1 MAAIRAAISTKGSW
15 LRRILAFAA
24 PVVAVVAVVAV
35 FAAVNSGG
43 SANSQLTVYSGQHP
57 QTVAAL
63 AAAFQKQTGIPVAIR
78 SDDEGVLASQI
89 IEEGS
94 HSPADV
100 FVTENSP
107 PLEELGDRGL
117 LAKVDAS
124 TLART
129 AAKYSSPRKDWEG
142 VSARVST
149 MVYNTSRLKPSQ
161 LPRSVLELADPKW
174 KGKLALAPTETDFQ
188 PIVTAVAARY
198 GKAAAVKWLEGIRR
212 NASGHIYPDNEALV
226 AQVNNGQAA
235 LGVINHYYWY
245 RLKDELGAGKIHSAE
260 HFFAPGDPG
269 YVIDVAGAG
278 VLASSKHQGEA
289 QRFMAF
295 LVSRK
300 AQEIIG
306 HDQSYEYPLGS
317 GVVSAKPLVPFVTLR
332 PDPITVGQLGNG
344 ALAISLL
351 REASLL

>member
-1 MAAIRAAISTKGSW
+1 

-24 PVVAVVAVVAV
+24 PVVVVAAVIAV
-35 FAAVNSGG
+35 FAAVNSGSSG
-43 SANSQLTVYSGQHP
+43 TAELTVYSGQHP

-63 AAAFQKQTGIPVAIR
+63 ASAFTKQTGIPVAIR

-107 PLEELGDRGL
+107 PLEALSERGL
-117 LAKVDAS
+117 LAKVDPS
-124 TLART
+124 SLAKTR
-129 AAKYSSPRKDWEG
+129 AKYSSPHKNWEG

-149 MVYNTSRLKPSQ
+149 MVYNTDELKPSQ

-198 GKAAAVKWLEGIRR
+198 GKAEAVKWLEGIRN
-212 NASGHIYPDNEALV
+212 NASGHIYPDNETLV
-226 AQVNNGQAA
+226 AQVNNGQVA

-245 RLKDELGAGKIHSAE
+245 RLKDELGPGKIHSAE
-260 HFFAPGDPG
+260 HFFAPGNPG

-278 VLASSKHQGEA
+278 VLASSKHQDEA
-289 QRFMAF
+289 QKFLAF
-295 LVSRK
+295 LVGRT
-300 AQEIIG
+300 AQELIG
-306 HDQSYEYPLGS
+306 HDESYEYPLGS
-317 GVVSAKPLVPFVTLR
+317 SVVSAKPLVPFSTLR
-332 PDPITVGQLGNG
+332 PDPITVKQLGDG
-344 ALAISLL
+344 SLAISLL
-351 REASLL
+351 RDASLL